1 MKPDIA
7 AEVCRERAPALRSS
21 TRPCLEEA
29 IGAKQGCFQETPR
42 DDVNG
47 SELQALEPK
56 ADKVAQ
62 LLMALGHSK
71 RLMAMCRMMDD
82 EVSVGVLA
90 EEVGL
95 GQSALS
101 QHLSK
106 LRALGLV
113 TTRRDGQTIY
123 YRLASP
129 EARELISTLYRLYC
143 A

>member
-1 MKPDIA
+1 MDA
-7 AEVCRERAPALRSS
+7 AFDPLAPLPERHDPCSRAASPPCCGRVAEGQTGVATADDLAAL
-21 TRPCLEEA
+21 A
-29 IGAKQGCFQETPR
+29 
-42 DDVNG
+42 
-47 SELQALEPK
+47 PK
-56 ADKVAQ
+56 ADKVAE
-62 LLMALGHSK
+62 LLSALAHSK
-71 RLMAMCRMMDD
+71 RLMAMCRMMDE
-82 EVSVGVLA
+82 EVSVGALA
-90 EEVGL
+90 EAVGL

-113 TTRRDGQTIY
+113 TTRREGQTIY

>member
-1 MKPDIA
+1 MDV
-7 AEVCRERAPALRSS
+7 AEPVATGAERACPPAPSPPWCGVS
-21 TRPCLEEA
+21 TEGFA
-29 IGAKQGCFQETPR
+29 GVAAT
-42 DDVNG
+42 DD
-47 SELQALEPK
+47 LAALAPK
-56 ADKVAQ
+56 ADKVAE
-62 LLMALGHSK
+62 LLSALAHSK

-82 EVSVGVLA
+82 EVSVGALA
-90 EEVGL
+90 EAVGL

-113 TTRRDGQTIY
+113 STRREGQTIY

-143 A
+143 T

>member
-1 MKPDIA
+1 MALDTLTKAVHANSLVEDVRCHAGI
-7 AEVCRERAPALRSS
+7 VRATDKAMDSN
-21 TRPCLEEA
+21 PC
-29 IGAKQGCFQETPR
+29 
-42 DDVNG
+42 VNVKT
-47 SELQALEPK
+47 SDLQALEPK

-62 LLMALGHSK
+62 LLTALGHSK

-90 EEVGL
+90 ESIGL

-113 TTRRDGQTIY
+113 TTRREGQTIY
-123 YRLASP
+123 YRLASD
-129 EARELISTLYRLYC
+129 EARELISTLYRLFC
-143 A
+143 K

>member
-1 MKPDIA
+1 MDATPLLSDGSDAHA
-7 AEVCRERAPALRSS
+7 ATCPNPAAPPCCGRIMEGVTGVATTDDLSAL
-21 TRPCLEEA
+21 A
-29 IGAKQGCFQETPR
+29 
-42 DDVNG
+42 
-47 SELQALEPK
+47 PK
-56 ADKVAQ
+56 AEEVAE
-62 LLMALGHSK
+62 LLSALAHSK
-71 RLMAMCRMMDD
+71 RLMAMCRMMDE

-90 EEVGL
+90 EAVGL

-129 EARELISTLYRLYC
+129 EARELIGTLYRLYC
-143 A
+143 T

>member
-1 MKPDIA
+1 MEGVTGVATTDDLS
-7 AEVCRERAPALRSS
+7 AL
-21 TRPCLEEA
+21 A
-29 IGAKQGCFQETPR
+29 
-42 DDVNG
+42 
-47 SELQALEPK
+47 PK
-56 ADKVAQ
+56 AEEVAE
-62 LLMALGHSK
+62 LLSALAHSK
-71 RLMAMCRMMDD
+71 RLMAMCRMMDE

-90 EEVGL
+90 EAVGL

-129 EARELISTLYRLYC
+129 EARELIGTLYRLYC
-143 A
+143 T

>member
-1 MKPDIA
+1 MDARLDEPLTLREACSPA
-7 AEVCRERAPALRSS
+7 AAAPSCCPGVTGL
-21 TRPCLEEA
+21 
-29 IGAKQGCFQETPR
+29 
-42 DDVNG
+42 DD
-47 SELQALEPK
+47 LARTDDFATLAPK
-56 ADKVAQ
+56 ADKVAE
-62 LLMALGHSK
+62 LLSALAHSK
-71 RLMAMCRMMDD
+71 RLMAMCRMMDE

-90 EEVGL
+90 ETVGL

-113 TTRRDGQTIY
+113 STRREGQTIY

-129 EARELISTLYRLYC
+129 EARELIATLYRLYC

>member
-1 MKPDIA
+1 MSVITNKTA
-7 AEVCRERAPALRSS
+7 ERALD
-21 TRPCLEEA
+21 PCGDSMSDMQL
-29 IGAKQGCFQETPR
+29 
-42 DDVNG
+42 
-47 SELQALEPK
+47 LEPK

-90 EEVGL
+90 EEIGL

-123 YRLASP
+123 YRPPLKRVS
-129 EARELISTLYRLYC
+129 
-143 A
+143 

>member
-1 MKPDIA
+1 MTIDVITKPVRA
-7 AEVCRERAPALRSS
+7 KSRREDVHCHDPVARAKDEGVMSN
-21 TRPCLEEA
+21 PC
-29 IGAKQGCFQETPR
+29 
-42 DDVNG
+42 VNVKA

-62 LLMALGHSK
+62 LLTALGHSK

-90 EEVGL
+90 EAVGL

-113 TTRRDGQTIY
+113 TTRREGQTIY
-123 YRLASP
+123 YRLASD
-129 EARELISTLYRLYC
+129 EARELIGTLYRLYC
-143 A
+143 K

>member
-1 MKPDIA
+1 MDA
-7 AEVCRERAPALRSS
+7 AADTRTPLPEGRDSCSRPASPPCCGRATEGSTGLATADELAAL
-21 TRPCLEEA
+21 A
-29 IGAKQGCFQETPR
+29 
-42 DDVNG
+42 
-47 SELQALEPK
+47 PK
-56 ADKVAQ
+56 ADKVAE
-62 LLMALGHSK
+62 LLSALAHSK
-71 RLMAMCRMMDD
+71 RLMAMCRMMDE
-82 EVSVGVLA
+82 EVSVGALA
-90 EEVGL
+90 ESVGL

-113 TTRRDGQTIY
+113 TTRREGQTIY

>member
-1 MKPDIA
+1 VATADDLA
-7 AEVCRERAPALRSS
+7 ALA
-21 TRPCLEEA
+21 
-29 IGAKQGCFQETPR
+29 
-42 DDVNG
+42 
-47 SELQALEPK
+47 PK
-56 ADKVAQ
+56 ADKVAE
-62 LLMALGHSK
+62 LLSALAHSK
-71 RLMAMCRMMDD
+71 RLMAMCRMMDE

-129 EARELISTLYRLYC
+129 EARELIGTLYRLYC
-143 A
+143 V

>member
-1 MKPDIA
+1 MTIDVITKPVRA
-7 AEVCRERAPALRSS
+7 KSRREDVHCNDPVARAKDEGVISN
-21 TRPCLEEA
+21 PC
-29 IGAKQGCFQETPR
+29 
-42 DDVNG
+42 VNVKA

-62 LLMALGHSK
+62 LLTALGHSK

-90 EEVGL
+90 EAVGL

-113 TTRRDGQTIY
+113 TTRREGQTIY
-123 YRLASP
+123 YRLASD
-129 EARELISTLYRLYC
+129 EARELIGTLYRLYC
-143 A
+143 K

>member
-1 MKPDIA
+1 MAIDAFAKVVPA
-7 AEVCRERAPALRSS
+7 KSPREDVRCHAGIVRATDDLMVSN
-21 TRPCLEEA
+21 PC
-29 IGAKQGCFQETPR
+29 
-42 DDVNG
+42 VNVKA
-47 SELQALEPK
+47 SDLQALEPK

-62 LLMALGHSK
+62 LLTALGHSK

-90 EEVGL
+90 EAVGL

-113 TTRRDGQTIY
+113 TTRREGQTIY
-123 YRLASP
+123 YRLASD
-129 EARELISTLYRLYC
+129 EARELIGTLYRLYC
-143 A
+143 K

>member
-1 MKPDIA
+1 MLDTPDPLLRARASCVEA
-7 AEVCRERAPALRSS
+7 APSPSSALAKGRGDGVASS
-21 TRPCLEEA
+21 GDLA
-29 IGAKQGCFQETPR
+29 
-42 DDVNG
+42 
-47 SELQALEPK
+47 ALEPK
-56 ADKVAQ
+56 ADKVAE
-62 LLMALGHSK
+62 LLAALAHPK
-71 RLMAMCRMMDD
+71 RLMAMCRMMEE
-82 EVSVGVLA
+82 EVSVGQLA
-90 EEVGL
+90 EAVGL

-129 EARELISTLYRLYC
+129 EARELIGTLYRLYC

>member
-1 MKPDIA
+1 MATDLPTKTIRVEPPLEDLRCHAGI
-7 AEVCRERAPALRSS
+7 VRATDEGMHRN
-21 TRPCLEEA
+21 PC
-29 IGAKQGCFQETPR
+29 
-42 DDVNG
+42 VNVKA
-47 SELQALEPK
+47 SDLQALEPK

-62 LLMALGHSK
+62 LLTALGHSK

-90 EEVGL
+90 ESVGL

-113 TTRRDGQTIY
+113 TTRREGQTIY
-123 YRLASP
+123 YRLASD
-129 EARELISTLYRLYC
+129 EARELISTLYRLFC
-143 A
+143 K

>member
-1 MKPDIA
+1 MNVESAGAPLA
-7 AEVCRERAPALRSS
+7 AGDSANAGMS
-21 TRPCLEEA
+21 
-29 IGAKQGCFQETPR
+29 
-42 DDVNG
+42 D
-47 SELQALEPK
+47 LQALEPK

-90 EEVGL
+90 DEIGL

-113 TTRRDGQTIY
+113 TTRREGQTIY

>member
-1 MKPDIA
+1 MNGELMEETSA
-7 AEVCRERAPALRSS
+7 SARSS
-21 TRPCLEEA
+21 
-29 IGAKQGCFQETPR
+29 
-42 DDVNG
+42 D
-47 SELQALEPK
+47 LQALEPK

-71 RLMAMCRMMDD
+71 RLMAMCRMMDE

-90 EEVGL
+90 EEIGL

-113 TTRRDGQTIY
+113 STRRDGQTIY

-129 EARELISTLYRLYC
+129 EARELIATLYRLYC